1 MFILV
6 YTNVPFGGGGGSTFL
21 ETAAIFFSGTTFFGT
36 SGTLN
41 TFISD

>member
-1 MFILV
+1 M
-6 YTNVPFGGGGGSTFL
+6 NVPFGAGGGGGSTFL
-21 ETAAIFFSGTTFFGT
+21 GTAAGIFFSGTTFFGT